1 MTRLSPILLAFTAA
15 CLSVPAFAADLSPD
29 ERTELRSRA
38 EGLIAQRER
47 NPDWDGGT
55 TRLSRTRGDVD
66 LSRSRGEVKTPQR
79 GDVKTKVKSSK
90 KPRGE
95 PLKKRL
101 RRAVKEMPGALV
113 RER

>member
-1 MTRLSPILLAFTAA
+1 MTRLRVLFALTAA
-15 CLSVPAFAADLSPD
+15 CLSVPAFAVDLSSD
-29 ERTELRSRA
+29 ERAELRSRA
-38 EGLIAQRER
+38 DGLIAERQR

-66 LSRSRGEVKTPQR
+66 LSQDRGEVKTPQR
-79 GDVKTKVKSSK
+79 GEVKTKVKGGK

-95 PLKKRL
+95 PLKKKM

-113 RER
+113 RGR